1 MVIGCLKSAGLT
13 IHRRFHLSQS
23 RSPLTEN
30 AFSLT
35 EYTCYLCQTANQ
47 KPIMQKI
54 LFCLCLLSCTGF
66 AQQSALDSLEKLLPT
81 ATGASRQLE
90 WLEQMTDLAFM
101 SDIHLAL
108 GYAKRGLV
116 VAESAEDKVWIPKFC
131 EMQGRMY
138 ANLLQLDSAMLLFDR
153 AMTGYAAVGDPKGQ
167 ATTSF
172 KRAWVHRKRNELPQA
187 AEADLQALRMMESL
201 QDQQGIANA
210 LTRVAED
217 LYLQDRSE
225 EAIEYAQRSIDLA
238 EKSNFQEQWVFATR
252 MAGIIQMKR
261 SKPELAL
268 QYFDAALSKAKTLEQ
283 LSPLDIASLLNDHGN
298 ALKHLKR
305 YPEALEAYQESLK
318 TAEKFNLEMVKIAIW
333 GNLGEV
339 NLKMGRYAEALPYQL
354 KTIESQE
361 RNNDLSNLAENYMHI
376 SRTYENLG
384 NFPLALSF
392 ERKSRQLADSTLNA
406 LSDAKVSELRT
417 QYETEKKEATIAA
430 QENQLSQQRT
440 LQWLSLGVAALL
452 ALLAFNFWR
461 NAIARKKAN
470 ALLAAKNQ
478 ENELLLKEIHHRV
491 KNNLEVVSSLL
502 ALQSAQIDDPNVKDA
517 MQEGQ
522 NRVQSIGIVHQKL
535 YQRNNLAAVE
545 MKDYFLNL
553 SENVLETFGAE
564 NRVRIELAMQ
574 ELELDVDTAV
584 PLGLIVNELLS
595 NALKYAFPN
604 GAQGEVKIKLE
615 KPSATLLRLEV
626 ADNGVGKGG
635 VTQGTGFGTQLISLL
650 SRQLNGAM
658 REEVGAGTK
667 VCIEFNLSKAA

>member
-1 MVIGCLKSAGLT
+1 MMPQKCPVYQASWHPFVPILCSFDRKCVFTDRVYLLSLPDSKSKT
-13 IHRRFHLSQS
+13 V
-23 RSPLTEN
+23 
-30 AFSLT
+30 
-35 EYTCYLCQTANQ
+35 
-47 KPIMQKI
+47 MQKI
-54 LFCLCLLSCTGF
+54 LLCFCLVSTTGL

-81 ATGASRQLE
+81 ATGAPRQLE
-90 WLEQMTDLAFM
+90 WLEQMTNLAFL
-101 SDIHLAL
+101 SDINLAL
-108 GYAKRGLV
+108 GYAKRGLAA
-116 VAESAEDKVWIPKFC
+116 AESAGDKVWIPKFC

-138 ANLLQLDSAMLLFDR
+138 ANLLHLDSAMLLFDR
-153 AMTGYAAVGDPKGQ
+153 AMSGYAAVGDSKGQ
-167 ATTSF
+167 ATTAF

-187 AEADLQALRMMESL
+187 AAADLQALRMMERL
-201 QDQQGIANA
+201 LDQQGIANA

-217 LYLQDRSE
+217 LFLQDRSE
-225 EAIEYAQRSIDLA
+225 EAIAYAQRAIDLA
-238 EKSNFQEQWVFATR
+238 EKNNFQEQWVFATR

-268 QYFDAALSKAKTLEQ
+268 QYFDAALNKAKTLEQ

-305 YPEALEAYQESLK
+305 YPEALAAYQESLK
-318 TAEKFNLEMVKIAIW
+318 TAEKFNLDMVKIAIW

-339 NLKMGRYAEALPYQL
+339 NLKMGRYTEALPYQL
-354 KTIESQE
+354 KTIEYQE

-384 NFPLALSF
+384 NFHLALAF

-417 QYETEKKEATIAA
+417 QYETEKKEATIVA

-535 YQRNNLAAVE
+535 YQRDNLAAVE

-564 NRVRIELAMQ
+564 NRVRIDLAMQ
-574 ELELDVDTAV
+574 ETELDVDTAV

-604 GAQGEVKIKLE
+604 GTSGEVTIKLE

-626 ADNGVGKGG
+626 SDNGVGKSGI
-635 VTQGTGFGTQLISLL
+635 TKGTGFGTQLISLL

-658 REEVGAGTK
+658 REEVGEGTK
-667 VCIEFNLSKAA
+667 IYFEFNLRKAA